1 MFEVLRETPAL
12 TRRLLFG
19 NFLSSLGSGLTVPL
33 LIVYLNQIRGFS
45 LITAALVISWMSVF
59 GLVATGPVGWAID
72 RVGPKPVMIVGL
84 VIQTGATAS
93 WSLVHVPAQAYLIAA
108 LTALGQS
115 GLWPAQNTI
124 VARMVPAEKRQT
136 IFGISFMFLNL
147 GLGLGGLVSALIV
160 DLNDPGSFVRL
171 YLIDAC
177 SYLLYLAVFAT
188 LPNFKST
195 EEHEGNPGS
204 YRDLLRDRKL
214 IYYFCATLLM
224 LTCGYGSIM
233 DAGIAP
239 LLTIFSHQ
247 SAKVLGPIWAINTFL
262 IVIGQLY
269 FIKLLD
275 GRSRSRLLQIICLLW
290 ALSWVV
296 LGAGL
301 RLPGLWPAVMAAL
314 AIGIFAVGE
323 MVWSPVGPAIP
334 NDLAPEHLRGRYNAV
349 SSLNWS
355 LSGAIGPAI
364 GGFMLHR
371 NLPYQW
377 MVLLIIGCAISAIL
391 AEKLRRQLTPSQDG
405 RG

>member
-19 NFLSSLGSGLTVPL
+19 NFLSSLGSGLTLPL

-45 LITAALVISWMSVF
+45 LITAALVISWMSIF

-72 RVGPKPVMIVGL
+72 RFGPKPVMITGL
-84 VIQTGATAS
+84 TIQTVATAS
-93 WSLVHVPAQAYLIAA
+93 WSFVHSPSQAYLIAA

-124 VARMVPAEKRQT
+124 VARMVPPEKRQN

-147 GLGLGGLVSALIV
+147 GLGIGGLASALIV

-177 SYLLYLAVFAT
+177 SYLLYLAVIASI
-188 LPNFKST
+188 PNFKFNS
-195 EEHEGNPGS
+195 EHESSQGS
-204 YRDLLRDRKL
+204 YRDLLKDRKL
-214 IYYFCATLLM
+214 IYYFFTTLLM
-224 LTCGYGSIM
+224 LTCGYGSMM

-239 LLTIFSHQ
+239 LLTVFAGQ
-247 SAKVLGPIWAINTFL
+247 SAKTLGPIWAINTFV

-269 FIKLLD
+269 FIKLLQ
-275 GRSRSRLLQIICLLW
+275 GRSRSRLLQVISLLW
-290 ALSWVV
+290 ATSWIA
-296 LGAGL
+296 LGVGL
-301 RLPGLWPAVMAAL
+301 KLPGLLPAVLAGLAMA
-314 AIGIFAVGE
+314 IFAVGE

-377 MVLLIIGCAISAIL
+377 IALLILGCGISAL
-391 AEKLRRQLTPSQDG
+391 MAEKLRKQLTPTQDG
-405 RG
+405 LT

>member
-19 NFLSSLGSGLTVPL
+19 NFLSSLGSGLTLPL

-45 LITAALVISWMSVF
+45 LITAALVISWMSIF
-59 GLVATGPVGWAID
+59 GLVATGPVGAAID
-72 RVGPKPVMIVGL
+72 RFGPKPVMITGL
-84 VIQTGATAS
+84 IIQTLATAS
-93 WSLVHVPAQAYLIAA
+93 WSIVHSTSQAYLIAA
-108 LTALGQS
+108 LTAIGQS

-124 VARMVPAEKRQT
+124 VARMVPPEKRQN

-147 GLGLGGLVSALIV
+147 GLGIGGLVSALIV

-171 YLIDAC
+171 YLIDAS
-177 SYLLYLAVFAT
+177 SYLLYLLVFAT
-188 LPNFKST
+188 LPNFKFIS
-195 EEHEGNPGS
+195 EQESNAGS

-214 IYYFCATLLM
+214 IYYFVTTLLM
-224 LTCGYGSIM
+224 LTCGYGSMM

-239 LLTIFSHQ
+239 LLTVFAGQ
-247 SAKVLGPIWAINTFL
+247 SAKVLGPIWAINTFV

-269 FIKLLD
+269 FIKLLQ
-275 GRSRSRLLQIICLLW
+275 GRSRSRLLQIISLLW
-290 ALSWVV
+290 AISWIT
-296 LGAGL
+296 LAAGL
-301 RLPGLWPAVMAAL
+301 KLPGLLPAVL
-314 AIGIFAVGE
+314 AGLAMGIFAIGE

-364 GGFMLHR
+364 GGLMLHR

-377 MVLLIIGCAISAIL
+377 IALLILGCGISAIL
-391 AEKLRRQLTPSQDG
+391 AEKLRKQLSPAQDG
-405 RG
+405 LV